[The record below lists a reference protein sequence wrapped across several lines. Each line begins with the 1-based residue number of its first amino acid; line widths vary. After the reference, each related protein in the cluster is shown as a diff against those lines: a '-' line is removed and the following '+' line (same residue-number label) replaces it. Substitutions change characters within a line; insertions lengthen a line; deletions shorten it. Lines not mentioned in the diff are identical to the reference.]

1 MPDPC
6 YQLRM
11 APSSWSSN
19 LRELCASHR
28 LLSVKVL
35 LVNECGS
42 VLLGVHLLGD
52 REEAK
57 PNRDLPTL
65 LCWWEHHANEKWG
78 SRKRILLVYRLPH
91 VCQPV

>member
-1 MPDPC
+1 
-6 YQLRM
+6 M

-19 LRELCASHR
+19 LGELCASHR
-28 LLSVKVL
+28 LTSVKVL

-52 REEAK
+52 LEEAK

-65 LCWWEHHANEKWG
+65 LCWWEHHASEKWG
-78 SRKRILLVYRLPH
+78 SGERILPTYHLPRVCDLV
-91 VCQPV
+91 